1 VALVNDIPLDSALS
15 ARRDLGAPPA
25 TSLHVL
31 VADDREDV
39 RLALRLLLEGRGHS
53 CSEAASPREVRTA
66 LAGGGHDVLLL
77 DLNYTRDTT
86 SGAEGLQLLVELR
99 RTHPALPVVAMTA
112 WGSIELAVAAMREG
126 AKDFVLKPWDDATL
140 VGTVERHGRGAR
152 PRELDLAGQ
161 VQARF
166 RPPGPALA
174 RLEYAGACCEAGAVG
189 GDAFDVLDLG
199 PGRAAL
205 VVGDAVGRGMTGAL
219 LIAYLQACL
228 RSQGRRA
235 VSDLPGL
242 LVDVNHVF
250 HESTAPEH
258 YATLFLG
265 VWDDESG
272 LLRYVNCAHPA
283 PFLLRKDGET
293 ERLQPTAWAL
303 GLFEDARPQQAEVRL
318 GPGDLLLAFT
328 DGLVE
333 AQRGEEEFGE
343 ERLLATLR
351 RERDQP
357 THEIAARLLAAV
369 SAWTDGESDDRAVL
383 AARARE
389 QSE

>member
-1 VALVNDIPLDSALS
+1 MAVASPLP
-15 ARRDLGAPPA
+15 ARRPQDAPPA
-25 TSLHVL
+25 TRLRVL
-31 VADDREDV
+31 VADDRDDV
-39 RLALRLLLEGRGHS
+39 RLALRLLLEAHGHS
-53 CSEAASPREVRTA
+53 CSEAASPREVRSA
-66 LAGGGHDVLLL
+66 LVGGAHDVLLL

-86 SGAEGLQLLVELR
+86 SGAEGLELLVELR
-99 RTHPALPVVAMTA
+99 RTHPDLPVVAMTA

-126 AKDFVLKPWDDATL
+126 ARDFVLKPWDDATL
-140 VGTVERHGRGAR
+140 VGTVERQGRSAR

-166 RPPGPALA
+166 RPPGPTLG

-199 PGRAAL
+199 PGHAAL
-205 VVGDAVGRGMTGAL
+205 VVGDATGRGMTGAL

-235 VSDLPGL
+235 LSDLPGL
-242 LVDVNHVF
+242 LSDVNGVF

-265 VWDDESG
+265 AWDDASG
-272 LLRYVNCAHPA
+272 VLRYVNCAHPA
-283 PFLLRKDGET
+283 PFLLRASGEA
-293 ERLQPTAWAL
+293 ERLRPTAWAL
-303 GLFEDARPQQAEVRL
+303 GLFEDARPQEAEVRL

-351 RERDQP
+351 REREKPPHD
-357 THEIAARLLAAV
+357 IAAGLLAAV
-369 SAWTDGESDDRAVL
+369 SAWTDGEADDRAVL
-383 AARARE
+383 VARAKE
-389 QSE
+389 